1 MSNSGKYLKIFAFT
15 YLIFLYAPSLLLP
28 IFSFNKSQI
37 IAFPLTGFSF
47 QWFET
52 LLYQDSLH
60 QALKNSLIVAI
71 SSSILATILG
81 TLASRATTRYD
92 FKGKQISLTF
102 ILAPLI
108 LPEII
113 VGVSLL
119 IVLIQL
125 GITLNVWSV
134 ILGHTLL
141 LTPFSIIIMNSAFN
155 NLDVSLE
162 EASMDLGENQFGTFY
177 RVILPLVLPGII
189 ASLLI
194 GFTLSLDEFIIAF
207 FLTGTDTTLP
217 VYIWSQFRFP
227 KKLPTTMALGTI
239 LLIVSLILLS
249 LSEYFRRRTSRSKDS
264 VMEEHTVG
272 AIEINKD

>member
-1 MSNSGKYLKIFAFT
+1 M
-15 YLIFLYAPSLLLP
+15 
-28 IFSFNKSQI
+28 
-37 IAFPLTGFSF
+37 
-47 QWFET
+47 
-52 LLYQDSLH
+52 
-60 QALKNSLIVAI
+60 
-71 SSSILATILG
+71 
-81 TLASRATTRYD
+81 
-92 FKGKQISLTF
+92 TF

-155 NLDVSLE
+155 NLDLSLE

-217 VYIWSQFRFP
+217 VYIWAQFRFP
-227 KKLPTTMALGTI
+227 KKLPATMALGTI
-239 LLIVSLILLS
+239 LLIVSLMLLS
-249 LSEYFRRRTSRSKDS
+249 LSEYFRRRSRMLEDS
-264 VMEEHTVG
+264 
-272 AIEINKD
+272 IPNKN

>member
-1 MSNSGKYLKIFAFT
+1 MSNSGKYLKIFAFS
-15 YLIFLYAPSLLLP
+15 YLVFLYAPSLLLP
-28 IFSFNKSQI
+28 IFSFNKSQV

-71 SSSILATILG
+71 SSCILATILG

-92 FKGKQISLTF
+92 FKGKQVSITF

-155 NLDVSLE
+155 NLDISLE

-249 LSEYFRRRTSRSKDS
+249 LSEYFRRRTSRSNNS
-264 VMEEHTVG
+264 VLEE
-272 AIEINKD
+272 

>member
-1 MSNSGKYLKIFAFT
+1 MSKSGKYLKIFALT
-15 YLIFLYAPSLLLP
+15 YLVFLYAPSLLLP

-71 SSSILATILG
+71 SSCILATILG

-92 FKGKQISLTF
+92 FKGKQVTLTF

-155 NLDVSLE
+155 NLDISLE

-177 RVILPLVLPGII
+177 RVILPLVFPGII

-264 VMEEHTVG
+264 VMEEQIVE
-272 AIEINKD
+272 AIKINKD

>member
-1 MSNSGKYLKIFAFT
+1 MSKSGKYLKIFAFT
-15 YLIFLYAPSLLLP
+15 YLVFLYAPSLLLP

-92 FKGKQISLTF
+92 FRGKQISLTF

-264 VMEEHTVG
+264 VMEEQIVEG
-272 AIEINKD
+272 IKINKD

>member
-1 MSNSGKYLKIFAFT
+1 LSKSGKYLKIFAFT
-15 YLIFLYAPSLLLP
+15 YLVFLYAPSLLLP

-71 SSSILATILG
+71 SSCILATILG

-92 FKGKQISLTF
+92 FKGKQVTLTF

-155 NLDVSLE
+155 NLDISLE

-177 RVILPLVLPGII
+177 RVILPLVFPGII

-264 VMEEHTVG
+264 VMEKQIVE
-272 AIEINKD
+272 AIKINKD

>member
-1 MSNSGKYLKIFAFT
+1 MSKSSKYLKIFAFT
-15 YLIFLYAPSLLLP
+15 YLIFLYAPTLLLP

-47 QWFET
+47 QWFEA
-52 LLYQDSLH
+52 LLYQDALH
-60 QALKNSLIVAI
+60 DALKNSLNVAI

-92 FKGKQISLTF
+92 FKGKQASLTF

-155 NLDVSLE
+155 NLDLSLE

-217 VYIWSQFRFP
+217 VYIWAQFRFP
-227 KKLPTTMALGTI
+227 KKLPATMALGTI
-239 LLIVSLILLS
+239 LLIVSLMLLS
-249 LSEYFRRRTSRSKDS
+249 LSEYFRRRSRMLEDS
-264 VMEEHTVG
+264 IH
-272 AIEINKD
+272 NKN

>member
-1 MSNSGKYLKIFAFT
+1 MSKSGKYLKIFAFT
-15 YLIFLYAPSLLLP
+15 YLVFLYAPSLLLP

-71 SSSILATILG
+71 SSCILATILG

-92 FKGKQISLTF
+92 FKGKQVTLTF

-155 NLDVSLE
+155 NLDISLE

-264 VMEEHTVG
+264 VMKEQIVE
-272 AIEINKD
+272 AIKINKD

>member
-1 MSNSGKYLKIFAFT
+1 MSKSGKYLKIFAFT
-15 YLIFLYAPSLLLP
+15 YLVFLYAPSLLLP

-60 QALKNSLIVAI
+60 QALINSLIVAI
-71 SSSILATILG
+71 SSCILATILG

-92 FKGKQISLTF
+92 FKGKQVTLTF

-155 NLDVSLE
+155 NLDISLE

-264 VMEEHTVG
+264 VMEKQIVE
-272 AIEINKD
+272 AIKINKD

>member
-1 MSNSGKYLKIFAFT
+1 
-15 YLIFLYAPSLLLP
+15 
-28 IFSFNKSQI
+28 
-37 IAFPLTGFSF
+37 
-47 QWFET
+47 
-52 LLYQDSLH
+52 
-60 QALKNSLIVAI
+60 
-71 SSSILATILG
+71 
-81 TLASRATTRYD
+81 
-92 FKGKQISLTF
+92 LTF

-155 NLDVSLE
+155 NLDLSLE

-217 VYIWSQFRFP
+217 VYIWAQFRFP
-227 KKLPTTMALGTI
+227 KKLPATMALGTI
-239 LLIVSLILLS
+239 LLIVSLMLLS
-249 LSEYFRRRTSRSKDS
+249 LSEYFRRRSRMLEDS
-264 VMEEHTVG
+264 IH
-272 AIEINKD
+272 NKN

>member
-1 MSNSGKYLKIFAFT
+1 LSKSGKYLKIFAFT
-15 YLIFLYAPSLLLP
+15 YLVFLYAPSLLLP

-71 SSSILATILG
+71 SSCILATILG

-92 FKGKQISLTF
+92 FKGKQVTLTF

-155 NLDVSLE
+155 NLDISLE

-177 RVILPLVLPGII
+177 RVILPLVFPGII

-264 VMEEHTVG
+264 VMKEQIVE
-272 AIEINKD
+272 AIKINKD